1 MQGDIWA
8 VPFEKICGF
17 FEALPETRRIRS
29 GQYELRNT
37 RISVFRL
44 PEKKTGLLLL
54 PQTRVLWTGAVNEEL
69 ERAFCLTFLSA
80 GG

>member
-17 FEALPETRRIRS
+17 FEELPGIKKTGS
-29 GQYELRNT
+29 GQYESGNT
-37 RISVFRL
+37 IISVFRL

-54 PQTRVLWTGAVNEEL
+54 PQTKVLWEGAANEEL
-69 ERAFCLTFLSA
+69 ERAFCLRFLSA